1 MVEGLALVVAVLA
14 VAVSLLSAQYA
25 RGQRQEA
32 RRANDL
38 LGEQIER
45 NKAAEQAA
53 VEGNR
58 YRWVAE
64 RAGNQVSVYN
74 AGTDVAH
81 DVILRSATLFDLNG
95 PNVPD
100 PDHPDKSCLGVEELP
115 PQRPISFAVT
125 SSALVG
131 DGGFHYTVSWRE
143 GAAPMDVRIPL
154 PVASERPRR

>member
-53 VEGNR
+53 VIAFLASPE
-58 YRWVAE
+58 
-64 RAGNQVSVYN
+64 AGHVTGEIVET
-74 AGTDVAH
+74 GRRGIRIGEV
-81 DVILRSATLFDLNG
+81 LGF
-95 PNVPD
+95 VP
-100 PDHPDKSCLGVEELP
+100 
-115 PQRPISFAVT
+115 
-125 SSALVG
+125 
-131 DGGFHYTVSWRE
+131 
-143 GAAPMDVRIPL
+143 
-154 PVASERPRR
+154 